1 MSCVRASDAL
11 AHSILL
17 ESRIGK
23 DYSCHPPTSCPVYN
37 IPFFFFNCMRLHQ
50 TVQHLTATY
59 HFFLVCPALVVLT
72 PFTVF
77 GLSSTIRPP
86 FVRIMPPPPF
96 FFLSTRT
103 PSEVTHFNVPS
114 SLSLYYSHF
123 FPPQCNND
131 NKANGEKGR
140 RGTAAKL
147 GHPFT
152 SVYCFACAGRSPK
165 VFHFHTMRRLCLDV
179 HAANALKGP
188 TVSGYQVNFSNNE
201 LVTIRHVAKSRAFC
215 VGKRKINKVVI

>member
-152 SVYCFACAGRSPK
+152 SVYCFACAWFAC
-165 VFHFHTMRRLCLDV
+165 V
-179 HAANALKGP
+179 
-188 TVSGYQVNFSNNE
+188 
-201 LVTIRHVAKSRAFC
+201 VAFFFFWLRAQNVLEDRQRCFIFTQC
-215 VGKRKINKVVI
+215 GACAWTSMLQTH